1 MSLAMAEEKKKSKY
15 RKEKPWDSDP
25 TLDKWAIQPITPEE
39 NPGGLVEDNSFA
51 VLFPQY
57 REKYIQE
64 VWPLVAK
71 ELKKYRVTAD
81 LDLIEGTM
89 TVSTNRDTWDPY
101 IIIKARDLIKLLA
114 RSVPVQ
120 QAIKIL
126 QDGVFCDVVKIGGY
140 VRNKE
145 RFVKRRHRLI
155 GPGGTTL
162 KALEILTGCYI
173 LVQGSTVALMGS
185 MKGIK
190 VARRVVIETMQNI
203 HPVYNIK
210 ELMIKKELEKDPEL
224 ASQDWTR
231 FLPQFKKRNVKRKES
246 KRSKSEY
253 TPFPPTQQPRKED
266 LLLESGEFFLTK
278 QEKSQKLA
286 KDREKTQEAKRLER
300 KRKREESFKPPAEA
314 EVGLH
319 SETQPSLHELKA
331 KFLKKHK
338 SS

>member
-1 MSLAMAEEKKKSKY
+1 MAEEKKKKY
-15 RKEKPWDSDP
+15 RKDKPWDSDP
-25 TLDKWAIQPITPEE
+25 TLDKWAIPPITPED
-39 NPGGLVEDNSFA
+39 NPVGLVEDSTFA

-64 VWPLVAK
+64 VWPLVVK
-71 ELKKYRVTAD
+71 ELKKYKVAAD
-81 LDLIEGTM
+81 LDLVEGTM
-89 TVSTNRDTWDPY
+89 TVSTSRGTWDPY

-173 LVQGSTVALMGS
+173 LVQGNTVSIMGP

-190 VARRVVIETMQNI
+190 TARRVIIETMQNV

-210 ELMIKKELEKDPEL
+210 ELMIRKELEKDPEMVN
-224 ASQDWTR
+224 QDWSR
-231 FLPQFKKRNVKRKES
+231 FLPQFKKRNVKRKET
-246 KRSKSEY
+246 KKVKSAY
-253 TPFPPTQQPRKED
+253 TPFPPSQPPRQED
-266 LLLESGEFFLTK
+266 LLIESGEFFLSK
-278 QEKSQKLA
+278 QEKAQKEA
-286 KDREKTQEAKRLER
+286 HQREKTQEAKRLEK

-314 EVGLH
+314 ERGYVEG
-319 SETQPSLHELKA
+319 EKQPSIEELKA
-331 KFLKKHK
+331 KFLKKRK
-338 SS
+338 KE

>member
-1 MSLAMAEEKKKSKY
+1 MAEEKKKKY
-15 RKEKPWDSDP
+15 RKDKPWDSDP
-25 TLDKWAIQPITPEE
+25 TLDKWAIPAISPED
-39 NPGGLVEDNSFA
+39 NPSGLVEDSTFA

-64 VWPLVAK
+64 VWPLVVK
-71 ELKKYRVTAD
+71 ELKKYKVAAD
-81 LDLIEGTM
+81 LDLVEGTM
-89 TVSTNRDTWDPY
+89 TVSTSRDTWDPY

-173 LVQGSTVALMGS
+173 LVQGNTVSIMGP

-190 VARRVVIETMQNI
+190 TARRVIIETMQNV

-210 ELMIKKELEKDPEL
+210 ELMIRKELEKDPEM
-224 ASQDWTR
+224 ANQDWSR
-231 FLPQFKKRNVKRKES
+231 FLPQFKKRNVKRKET
-246 KRSKSEY
+246 KKVKTAY
-253 TPFPPTQQPRKED
+253 TPFPPAQPVRQED
-266 LLLESGEFFLTK
+266 LLLESGEYFLTK
-278 QEKSQKLA
+278 QEKAHKQA
-286 KDREKTQEAKRLER
+286 KEREKTQEAKRLEK

-314 EVGLH
+314 ERGYVEG
-319 SETQPSLHELKA
+319 EKQPSIEELKA
-331 KFLKKHK
+331 KFLKKRK
-338 SS
+338 KEE